1 MHHSPSEVRTFVTM
15 ERSYDTLSQA
25 VNDLQARGYTDDLI
39 LQDECV
45 VCRGKNTYLHP
56 DEFRIDE
63 FHRFEGASDPGDS
76 SIVYAVSSEKHDI
89 KGILVN
95 AFGADA
101 SRLTQ
106 SMVAKLA
113 IHPAQRT

>member
-1 MHHSPSEVRTFVTM
+1 ALPIEYGIFVGMAHT
-15 ERSYDTLSQA
+15 YDTLSQA
-25 VNDLQARGYTDDLI
+25 VNDLQQRGYTDDLT
-39 LQDECV
+39 LQDECL
-45 VCRGKNTYLHP
+45 VCSGKHTSLHP
-56 DEFRIDE
+56 DEFQIDE

-76 SIVYAVSSEKHDI
+76 SIVYAVSSDQHNI

-106 SMVAKLA
+106 RMVAKLA
-113 IHPAQRT
+113 THPAQRT